1 MILSSL
7 LRSNRAFSFLPETQN
22 IRKLI
27 YRLRIN
33 IVRDGNKNVSEVYS
47 KLQTKLSRL
56 NIDFEAS
63 IFYRGRE
70 ATSRFFAY

>member
-1 MILSSL
+1 MIISVL
-7 LRSNRAFSFLPETQN
+7 LRNDMVFSFLPETRN
-22 IRKLI
+22 IGKLI
-27 YRLRIN
+27 NPLRIN
-33 IVRDGNKNVSEVYS
+33 IVRNGNKNVSRVYS